1 MGMEEADR
9 FRALFQK
16 IVEMYELSPEVAA
29 ELLQKILD
37 ILSDRKNE

>member
-1 MGMEEADR
+1 MDEADQ
-9 FRALFQK
+9 FRMLFQK
-16 IVEMYELSPEVAA
+16 IAEMYELSPEVAA